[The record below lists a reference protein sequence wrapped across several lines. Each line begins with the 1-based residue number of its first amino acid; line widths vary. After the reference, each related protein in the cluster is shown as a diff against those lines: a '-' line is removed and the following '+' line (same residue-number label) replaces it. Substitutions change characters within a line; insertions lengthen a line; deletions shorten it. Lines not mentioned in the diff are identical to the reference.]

1 MKIKVGIIFGGKSVE
16 HEVSIISALQA
27 INNMDDDKY
36 EVVPIY
42 IDKDRNWYTGMEL
55 LNIDNFKNLDFL
67 YKNIIPIVLCKRKN
81 DFVLLKQKGLFKRV
95 ENKVDIAFPI
105 VHGANVE
112 DGSLVGYLESIGI
125 PYVGSGVLGSAI
137 GQDKVV
143 MKKLMQSENLPVV
156 DYVWF
161 YDYEYVNDEDL
172 INNKIEKLGFPVIVK
187 PARLGSSVGITVA
200 HEANELKDCVE
211 EAIKYDSK
219 IVVEK
224 VINNLVE
231 INASVLGNSEYLVV
245 SPLEEV
251 MGIDEFLSYRDKYI
265 GGKKGTKSKGMINTN
280 RIIPARVEPKIE
292 TEIKSLSEKVFRLFN
307 LSGVVRIDFLFDKKN
322 SKIYVNEPNI
332 IPGSLSFY
340 LWKECGKN
348 YKTLLDDLITLAIKD
363 YKNKRKKVSSF
374 DTNILQNVNGLKGG
388 KSMKGKLKM

>member
-1 MKIKVGIIFGGKSVE
+1 MKIKVGVIFGGKSVE

-67 YKNIIPIVLCKRKN
+67 YKNIIPIVLCKRKS

-322 SKIYVNEPNI
+322 SKVYVNEPNI

>member
-1 MKIKVGIIFGGKSVE
+1 MKIKVGLIFGGESVE
-16 HEVSIISALQA
+16 HEVSIISAIQA
-27 INNMDDDKY
+27 INNIDTDKY
-36 EVVPIY
+36 EVIPIY

-55 LNIDNFKNLDFL
+55 LNINNFKNLDFL

-81 DFVLLKQKGLFKRV
+81 EFVLLKQKGLFKHV

-125 PYVGSGVLGSAI
+125 PYVGSGILGSSI

-172 INNKIEKLGFPVIVK
+172 INTKIEKLGFPVIVK

-200 HEANELKDCVE
+200 HDIDELKDCLE

-231 INASVLGNSEYLVV
+231 INASVLGNSEYLEI

-251 MGIDEFLSYRDKYI
+251 MGVDEFLSYRDKYI
-265 GGKKGTKSKGMINTN
+265 GSKKDTKSKGMTNTN
-280 RIIPARVEPKIE
+280 RIIPARIEPQIE
-292 TEIKSLSEKVFRLFN
+292 SEIKSLSEKVFKLFN

-322 SKIYVNEPNI
+322 SKVYVNEPNI
-332 IPGSLSFY
+332 VPGSLSFY
-340 LWKECGKN
+340 LWRECGKN

-363 YKNKRKKVSSF
+363 YKNKRKKVYSF
-374 DTNILQNVNGLKGG
+374 DTNILQNVNGFKGG
-388 KSMKGKLKM
+388 KGMKSKLKM

>member
-1 MKIKVGIIFGGKSVE
+1 MKIKVGVIFGGESVE
-16 HEVSIISALQA
+16 HEVSIISAIQA
-27 INNMDDDKY
+27 INNIDTDKY
-36 EVVPIY
+36 EVIPIY

-55 LNIDNFKNLDFL
+55 LNINNFKNLDFL

-81 DFVLLKQKGLFKRV
+81 EFVLLKQKGLFKHV

-125 PYVGSGVLGSAI
+125 PYVGSGILGSSI

-172 INNKIEKLGFPVIVK
+172 INTKIEKLGFPVIVK

-200 HEANELKDCVE
+200 HDIDELKDCLE

-231 INASVLGNSEYLVV
+231 INASVLGNSEYLEI

-251 MGIDEFLSYRDKYI
+251 MGVDEFLSYRDKYI
-265 GGKKGTKSKGMINTN
+265 GSKKDTKSKGMTNTN
-280 RIIPARVEPKIE
+280 RIIPARIEPQIE
-292 TEIKSLSEKVFRLFN
+292 SEIKSLSEKVFKLFN

-322 SKIYVNEPNI
+322 SKVYVNEPNI
-332 IPGSLSFY
+332 VPGSLSFY
-340 LWKECGKN
+340 LWRECGKN

-363 YKNKRKKVSSF
+363 YKNKRKKVYSF
-374 DTNILQNVNGLKGG
+374 DTNILQNVNGFKGG
-388 KSMKGKLKM
+388 KGMKSKLKM

>member
-1 MKIKVGIIFGGKSVE
+1 MKIKVGVIFGGESVE
-16 HEVSIISALQA
+16 HEVSIISAIQA
-27 INNMDDDKY
+27 INNIDTDKY
-36 EVVPIY
+36 EVIPIY

-55 LNIDNFKNLDFL
+55 LNINNFKNLDFL

-81 DFVLLKQKGLFKRV
+81 EFVLLKQKGLFKHV

-125 PYVGSGVLGSAI
+125 PYVGSGILGSSI

-172 INNKIEKLGFPVIVK
+172 INTKIEKLGFPVIVK

-200 HEANELKDCVE
+200 HDIDELKDCLE

-231 INASVLGNSEYLVV
+231 INASVLGNSEYLEI

-251 MGIDEFLSYRDKYI
+251 MGVDEFLSYRDKYI
-265 GGKKGTKSKGMINTN
+265 GSKKDTKSKGMTNTN
-280 RIIPARVEPKIE
+280 RIIPARIEPQIE
-292 TEIKSLSEKVFRLFN
+292 SEIKSLSEKVFKLFN
-307 LSGVVRIDFLFDKKN
+307 LSGVVRIDFLFDKKY
-322 SKIYVNEPNI
+322 SKVYVNEPNI
-332 IPGSLSFY
+332 VPGSLSFY
-340 LWKECGKN
+340 LWRECGKN

-363 YKNKRKKVSSF
+363 YKNKRKKVYSF
-374 DTNILQNVNGLKGG
+374 DTNILQNVNGFKSGKGM
-388 KSMKGKLKM
+388 KSKLKM

>member
-1 MKIKVGIIFGGKSVE
+1 MKIKVGVIFGGKSVE

-211 EAIKYDSK
+211 EVIKYDSK

-322 SKIYVNEPNI
+322 SKVYVNEPNI